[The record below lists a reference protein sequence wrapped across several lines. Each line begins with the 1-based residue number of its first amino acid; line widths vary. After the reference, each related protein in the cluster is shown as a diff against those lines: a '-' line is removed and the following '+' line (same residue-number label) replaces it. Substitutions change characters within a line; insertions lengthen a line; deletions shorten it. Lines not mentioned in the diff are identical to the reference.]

1 MMNRKV
7 VILLFDERRLS
18 EVKNTVSILMDN

>member
-7 VILLFDERRLS
+7 AILLFDERRLS